1 MLHAY
6 TTRMSVGNV
15 DLHLAGSE
23 GNQLWLDPEHVRTY
37 FLRDKMR
44 EEERIPVPDWLRSPE
59 FVSFSYLYSTY
70 ITTYQEVTV
79 SMHHCTDSLMVLVL
93 SVECEERT
101 TWAVFGSH

>member
-1 MLHAY
+1 M
-6 TTRMSVGNV
+6 
-15 DLHLAGSE
+15 
-23 GNQLWLDPEHVRTY
+23 WLDSQNVKTC

-59 FVSFSYLYSTY
+59 FVSFSCLYSTY

-93 SVECEERT
+93 SVECEREQHGRSLELIKQET
-101 TWAVFGSH
+101 TC